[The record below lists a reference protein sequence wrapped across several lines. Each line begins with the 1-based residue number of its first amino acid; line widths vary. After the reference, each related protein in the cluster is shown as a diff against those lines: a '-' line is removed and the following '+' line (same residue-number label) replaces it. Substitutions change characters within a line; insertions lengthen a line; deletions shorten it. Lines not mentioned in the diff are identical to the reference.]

1 MNFDPHF
8 ERSLGGIFF
17 VKQKTFLKSEEL
29 PFSQLWHSYMLGLA
43 VDIFNT
49 QSQIGRSIPLI
60 VCYVPDH
67 LETLS
72 FILQ

>member
-1 MNFDPHF
+1 MNFDSHF

-29 PFSQLWHSYMLGLA
+29 PLSQLWDSYMLDLA

-49 QSQIGRSIPLI
+49 QS
-60 VCYVPDH
+60 
-67 LETLS
+67 
-72 FILQ
+72 